1 MLCLPFNE
9 VKDDA
14 LENFNNNNETLL
26 TAIDQNIINHFQ
38 HFSTEA
44 QGTET
49 KGICSKCSI

>member
-1 MLCLPFNE
+1 MLCLPFDE

-38 HFSTEA
+38 HFLTEA